1 VHSGMGA
8 IVAVPAGTCYFF
20 AVLSSNPYSPISTED
35 RMLRAAIFPAVLA
48 LATPATA
55 QSQPEAKPPAD
66 PARASAIRIVER
78 IKRADYEGDRAALKR
93 LHGELTPAPDNK
105 MLASRELY
113 WRGFAL
119 WRRAIN
125 GFNETPTP
133 TDLAEDLNGAIA
145 DFNDSL
151 TQDPA
156 FVESKIAEASCFG
169 YLGYMNLKDPARARE
184 MIQHSSPL
192 LKEAMA
198 SDPDNPRLLWV
209 LGPIRWS
216 SPPER
221 GGGQDKA
228 FDLYSR
234 GLDVIRKRAAV
245 VDPWEPSWGEP
256 ELLMN
261 RAWSNLHRT
270 TPDLQAAQK
279 DAEAALILVPDW
291 HYVRDILLP
300 QIKDAQAKSH

>member
-1 VHSGMGA
+1 
-8 IVAVPAGTCYFF
+8 
-20 AVLSSNPYSPISTED
+20 
-35 RMLRAAIFPAVLA
+35 MLRPAILSALLSLTA
-48 LATPATA
+48 LASA
-55 QSQPEAKPPAD
+55 QTQPETKLPSPRD
-66 PARASAIRIVER
+66 SAIRIIEQ

-93 LHGELTPAPDNK
+93 LHDQLTPAPDNK
-105 MLASRELY
+105 TLASRELY

-119 WRRAIN
+119 WRSAIN

-133 TDLAEDLNGAIA
+133 KDLEDDLNGAIA

-151 TQDPA
+151 KQDPT
-156 FVESKIAEASCFG
+156 FVESKIAEGSCYG
-169 YLGYMNLKDPARARE
+169 YLAYLSLKDPARMQE

-216 SPPER
+216 SPSER

-228 FDLYSR
+228 FDLYNR
-234 GLDVIRKRAAV
+234 GLEIIRKGPAAT
-245 VDPWEPSWGEP
+245 DPLQPSWGEP

-261 RAWSNLHRT
+261 RAWSHLHST
-270 TPDLQAAQK
+270 PPDLKAAQS
-279 DAEAALILVPDW
+279 DAAAALALVPYW
-291 HYVRDILLP
+291 HYVRDILIP
-300 QIKDAQAKSH
+300 QIQEAQAKSR

>member
-1 VHSGMGA
+1 
-8 IVAVPAGTCYFF
+8 
-20 AVLSSNPYSPISTED
+20 
-35 RMLRAAIFPAVLA
+35 MLRPTVFSALLFLTVLA
-48 LATPATA
+48 SA
-55 QSQPEAKPPAD
+55 QSQPEAKPPANLSRD
-66 PARASAIRIVER
+66 SAIRLVNQ
-78 IKRADYEGDRAALKR
+78 IKHADYDGDRPALKR
-93 LHGELTPAPDNK
+93 LHAELTPAPDNK
-105 MLASRELY
+105 TTASRELY

-119 WRRAIN
+119 WRSAIN

-133 TDLAEDLNGAIA
+133 KDLEEDLNGAIA

-151 TQDPA
+151 TQDPT
-156 FVESKIAEASCFG
+156 FVESKIAEGSCYG
-169 YLGYMNLKDPARARE
+169 YLMYLNMKDPARMQE

-198 SDPDNPRLLWV
+198 SAPDNPRLLWV

-228 FDLYSR
+228 FALYDR
-234 GLDVIRKRAAV
+234 GLDAIRKSPAAT
-245 VDPWEPSWGEP
+245 DPLEPSWGEP

-270 TPDLQAAQK
+270 TPDLKAAQA
-279 DAEAALILVPDW
+279 DASAALALVPYW

-300 QIKDAQAKSH
+300 QIQDAQAKSH